1 MGKVLA
7 FRGRGENCTN
17 CWYYSPHRNDYSG
30 NTDSSIGYCRHPVRT
45 KDAAPTPLLIT
56 QLGLNCNPD
65 KWCPKYVHVNSPA
78 MKKLQFVSGIKF
90 VFLCMQ
96 QRLKR
101 YAAEI
106 EKAEEYVE
114 LVDQFYQENRKLMTI
129 NQYKAAKRDPRYF
142 VSLIEEITEYYTQKS
157 KNRGPLSG
165 A

>member
-1 MGKVLA
+1 
-7 FRGRGENCTN
+7 
-17 CWYYSPHRNDYSG
+17 
-30 NTDSSIGYCRHPVRT
+30 
-45 KDAAPTPLLIT
+45 
-56 QLGLNCNPD
+56 
-65 KWCPKYVHVNSPA
+65 
-78 MKKLQFVSGIKF
+78 
-90 VFLCMQ
+90 MQ

-106 EKAEEYVE
+106 ENAEEYVE

-142 VSLIEEITEYYTQKS
+142 VSLIEEITEYYTHKS

>member
-1 MGKVLA
+1 M
-7 FRGRGENCTN
+7 E
-17 CWYYSPHRNDYSG
+17 
-30 NTDSSIGYCRHPVRT
+30 
-45 KDAAPTPLLIT
+45 
-56 QLGLNCNPD
+56 
-65 KWCPKYVHVNSPA
+65 
-78 MKKLQFVSGIKF
+78 
-90 VFLCMQ
+90 
-96 QRLKR
+96 QRLKN

-142 VSLIEEITEYYTQKS
+142 VSLIEEMSEYYTQKS

>member
-1 MGKVLA
+1 M
-7 FRGRGENCTN
+7 
-17 CWYYSPHRNDYSG
+17 
-30 NTDSSIGYCRHPVRT
+30 GYCRHPVRT
-45 KDAAPTPLLIT
+45 KDAAPTPLVIT
-56 QLGLNCNPD
+56 QLGLNCSPN

-78 MKKLQFVSGIKF
+78 MQKLQFVSGIKF

-96 QRLKR
+96 QRLDR

>member
-17 CWYYSPHRNDYSG
+17 CWYYTPHRDDYSG
-30 NTDSSIGYCRHPVRT
+30 NAVSSIGYCRHPVRT
-45 KDAAPTPLLIT
+45 KDTTPSPLLIK
-56 QLGLNCNPD
+56 QLGLNCNHG
-65 KWCPKYVHVNSPA
+65 KWCPKYVHVDSPA

-90 VFLCMQ
+90 VLLCMQ

-106 EKAEEYVE
+106 ENAEEYRE

-129 NQYKAAKRDPRYF
+129 NQYKATKRDPKYF
-142 VSLIEEITEYYTQKS
+142 ASLIDEITEYYKQKS
-157 KNRGPLSG
+157 KNREHLFK